1 MIMEIPKLFH
11 PLLFSFFPTFYVYS
25 QNIHVLMPTELLLPL
40 LVISGSTVIGFII
53 LEKILKNKIKVAL
66 ILTLFLVLFFSYGHI
81 YNILNDFTAEG
92 FDLGKHRYLL
102 IPFTAI
108 FVSGII
114 YFLKTKRKLDNVTK
128 ITNVMSVAIM
138 LIISMTVITNVLEGN
153 FYGSQTLGYEEKML
167 GMGSSQEFN
176 PNDLFSNPSSKSI
189 IDIQNM
195 SRDSNLPDIYYIIPD
210 EYGSYQSLKEFF
222 DYDNSDFVNYLK
234 QRGFFVNEKSFAN
247 YPRTIQSVSSSL
259 NMEYLDKITEQAGI
273 NSKSYHLLN
282 EHVSNNKVMSNMKS
296 RDYIIVNVGSFWGP
310 NMGFAKSDVNLCE
323 FKQINSNS
331 LMNELLLSSMLGYI
345 QERLTEQGRR
355 DAILCTFDELY
366 TINEKIPKQKFV
378 FAHIQLPH
386 SPFIFGPNGE
396 HVTPGIP
403 LNSSKWDERK
413 AHVDQIE
420 FANKKLK
427 ILIDKLLESE
437 EKPIIILQGDTGSL
451 YTGDF
456 SESSIITI
464 RERLSNLNAIYIP
477 DEKYDLFYDGITPVN
492 TFRIIENTVFNGD
505 YLLLKDKT
513 YWSIKDTPNNY
524 EDVTNHLLN

>member
-1 MIMEIPKLFH
+1 MEIPKLFH

-25 QNIHVLMPTELLLPL
+25 QNSHVLMPTELLLPL
-40 LVISGSTVIGFII
+40 LVISGSTIVGFFI

-66 ILTLFLVLFFSYGHI
+66 IITLFLVLFFSYGHI
-81 YNILNDFTAEG
+81 YNILNDFTVED

-108 FVSGII
+108 FVLGII
-114 YFLKTKRKLDNVTK
+114 YFLKTKRKLDNATK

-138 LIISMTVITNVLEGN
+138 LVISMTVITNVLEGN
-153 FYGSQTLGYEEKML
+153 FYGSQTLGEEKML
-167 GMGSSQEFN
+167 GMGTSQEFN
-176 PNDLFSNPSSKSI
+176 PNDLFPNPSSKSI

-195 SRDSNLPDIYYIIPD
+195 LRDNNLPDIYYIIPD

-222 DYDNSDFVNYLK
+222 NYDNSDFVNYLK

-247 YPRTIQSVSSSL
+247 YPRTIQSISSSL
-259 NMEYLDKITEQAGI
+259 NMEYLDKITERIGI

-282 EHVSNNKVMSNMKS
+282 EHVSNNKIMSNMKS

-310 NMGFAKSDVNLCE
+310 NMGFAKADVNLCE

-331 LMNELLLSSMLGYI
+331 LMNELLLSSMLGYM
-345 QERLTEQGRR
+345 QERFTEQGRR
-355 DAILCTFDELY
+355 DGILCTFDELY

-378 FAHIQLPH
+378 FGHIQLPH

-403 LNSSKWDERK
+403 LNSSKWDDRK
-413 AHVDQIE
+413 AHVDQIK

-477 DEKYDLFYDGITPVN
+477 DEKYDLFYDGMTPVN

-513 YWSIKDTPNNY
+513 YWSTKDTPHNY
-524 EDVTNHLLN
+524 EDITNHLLN

>member
-1 MIMEIPKLFH
+1 MEIPKLFH

-25 QNIHVLMPTELLLPL
+25 QNIHVLIPTELLLPL
-40 LVISGSTVIGFII
+40 LVISGGTIVGFFI
-53 LEKILKNKIKVAL
+53 LEKILKNKIKAAL
-66 ILTLFLVLFFSYGHI
+66 IITLFLVLFFSYGHI
-81 YNILNDFTAEG
+81 YNILNDISSEN

-102 IPFTAI
+102 IPFSVI

-114 YFLKTKRKLDNVTK
+114 YFLKTKRKLDSATK
-128 ITNVMSVAIM
+128 ITNVMSAAIM
-138 LIISMTVITNVLEGN
+138 LVISMTVVTNVLEGN
-153 FYGSQTLGYEEKML
+153 FYGSQTLDDEEKML
-167 GMGSSQEFN
+167 GLGFSQEFN

-195 SRDSNLPDIYYIIPD
+195 LRDNNLPDIYYIIPD
-210 EYGSYQSLKEFF
+210 EYGSYHGLKEFF
-222 DYDNSDFVNYLK
+222 NYDNSDFINYLK
-234 QRGFFVNEKSFAN
+234 QKGFFVNEKSFAN

-259 NMEYLDKITEQAGI
+259 NMEYLDKITEQVGI

-282 EHVSNNKVMSNMKS
+282 EHLSDNKVMSNMKS
-296 RDYIIVNVGSFWGP
+296 RDYVIVNMGSMWGP
-310 NMGFAKSDVNLCE
+310 NMGFAGVDVNLCE

-345 QERLTEQGRR
+345 QERFTEQGRR
-355 DAILCTFDELY
+355 DGILCTFDELY

-403 LNSSKWDERK
+403 LNSSKWDDRK
-413 AHVDQIE
+413 AHVDQIK

-427 ILIDKLLESE
+427 ILIDNLLESDK
-437 EKPIIILQGDTGSL
+437 KPIIIIQGDTGSL

-477 DEKYDLFYDGITPVN
+477 DEKYDLFYDGMTPVN

-513 YWSIKDTPNNY
+513 YWSTKDTPHNY

>member
-1 MIMEIPKLFH
+1 MNMEIPKIFH

-25 QNIHVLMPTELLLPL
+25 QNIHVLIPTELLLPL
-40 LVISGSTVIGFII
+40 LVISGGTIVGFII

-108 FVSGII
+108 FASGTI
-114 YFLKTKRKLDNVTK
+114 YFLKTKRKLNNATK

-138 LIISMTVITNVLEGN
+138 LMISMTVITNVLDGN
-153 FYGSQTLGYEEKML
+153 FYGSQTLDYEENFL

-176 PNDLFSNPSSKSI
+176 PNDLFSNPSSKST

-195 SRDSNLPDIYYIIPD
+195 LRDSNLPDIYYIIPD

-222 DYDNSDFVNYLK
+222 NYDNSDFVNYLK
-234 QRGFFVNEKSFAN
+234 QKGFFVNEKSFAN

-282 EHVSNNKVMSNMKS
+282 EHVSNNKVMLNMKS

-310 NMGFAKSDVNLCE
+310 NMGFAKADVNLCE

-345 QERLTEQGRR
+345 QERFTEQGRR
-355 DAILCTFDELY
+355 DGILCTFDELY

-378 FAHIQLPH
+378 FGHIMLPH

-413 AHVDQIE
+413 AHVDQIK

-464 RERLSNLNAIYIP
+464 RERLSNLNAVYIP
-477 DEKYDLFYDGITPVN
+477 DEKYDLFYDGMTPVN

-505 YLLLKDKT
+505 YLLLEDKT
-513 YWSIKDTPNNY
+513 YWSTKDAPHNY

>member
-1 MIMEIPKLFH
+1 MEVPKLFH

-25 QNIHVLMPTELLLPL
+25 QNIHVLIPTELLLPL
-40 LVISGSTVIGFII
+40 LVISGGTIVGFFI
-53 LEKILKNKIKVAL
+53 LEKILKNKIKAAL
-66 ILTLFLVLFFSYGHI
+66 IITLFLVLFFSYGHI
-81 YNILNDFTAEG
+81 YNILNDISPEN

-102 IPFTAI
+102 IPFSVI
-108 FVSGII
+108 FVSGTI
-114 YFLKTKRKLDNVTK
+114 YFLKTKRKLDSATK
-128 ITNVMSVAIM
+128 ITNVMSAAIM
-138 LIISMTVITNVLEGN
+138 LVISMTVVTNVLEGN
-153 FYGSQTLGYEEKML
+153 FYGSQTLDDEEKML
-167 GMGSSQEFN
+167 GLGFSQEFN

-195 SRDSNLPDIYYIIPD
+195 LRDNNLPDIYYIIPD
-210 EYGSYQSLKEFF
+210 EYGSYHGLKEFF
-222 DYDNSDFVNYLK
+222 NYDNSDFINYLK
-234 QRGFFVNEKSFAN
+234 QKGFFVNEKSFAN
-247 YPRTIQSVSSSL
+247 YPRTIQSMSSSL
-259 NMEYLDKITEQAGI
+259 NMEYLDEITEQVGV

-282 EHVSNNKVMSNMKS
+282 EHLSDNKVMSNMKS
-296 RDYIIVNVGSFWGP
+296 RGYVIVNMGSMWGP
-310 NMGFAKSDVNLCE
+310 NTGFAEADVNLCE

-331 LMNELLLSSMLGYI
+331 LMNELLLSSMLGYV
-345 QERLTEQGRR
+345 QERFTEQGRR
-355 DAILCTFDELY
+355 DGILCTFDELY

-403 LNSSKWDERK
+403 LNSSKWDDRK
-413 AHVDQIE
+413 AHVDQIK

-451 YTGDF
+451 YTGDWDNP
-456 SESSIITI
+456 SEDLII
-464 RERLSNLNAIYIP
+464 ERMSNLNAVYIP
-477 DEKYDLFYDGITPVN
+477 DEKYDLFYDGMTPVN

-513 YWSIKDTPNNY
+513 YWSTKDAVHNY
-524 EDVTNHLLN
+524 EDVTNHMLN

>member
-1 MIMEIPKLFH
+1 
-11 PLLFSFFPTFYVYS
+11 
-25 QNIHVLMPTELLLPL
+25 
-40 LVISGSTVIGFII
+40 
-53 LEKILKNKIKVAL
+53 
-66 ILTLFLVLFFSYGHI
+66 
-81 YNILNDFTAEG
+81 
-92 FDLGKHRYLL
+92 
-102 IPFTAI
+102 
-108 FVSGII
+108 
-114 YFLKTKRKLDNVTK
+114 
-128 ITNVMSVAIM
+128 
-138 LIISMTVITNVLEGN
+138 
-153 FYGSQTLGYEEKML
+153 
-167 GMGSSQEFN
+167 
-176 PNDLFSNPSSKSI
+176 
-189 IDIQNM
+189 
-195 SRDSNLPDIYYIIPD
+195 
-210 EYGSYQSLKEFF
+210 
-222 DYDNSDFVNYLK
+222 
-234 QRGFFVNEKSFAN
+234 
-247 YPRTIQSVSSSL
+247 
-259 NMEYLDKITEQAGI
+259 
-273 NSKSYHLLN
+273 
-282 EHVSNNKVMSNMKS
+282 MKS

-345 QERLTEQGRR
+345 QERFTEQGRR

-378 FAHIQLPH
+378 FGHILLPH

-413 AHVDQIE
+413 AHVDQIK

-492 TFRIIENTVFNGD
+492 TFRIIENTIFNGD

-513 YWSIKDTPNNY
+513 YWSTKDTPNNY